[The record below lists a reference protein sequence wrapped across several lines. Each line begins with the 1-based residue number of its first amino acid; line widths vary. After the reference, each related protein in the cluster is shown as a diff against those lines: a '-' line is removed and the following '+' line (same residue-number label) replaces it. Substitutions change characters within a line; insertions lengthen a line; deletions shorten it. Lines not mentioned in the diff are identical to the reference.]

1 MESYCS
7 LTKLEIDAVLQLIH
21 LSGGS
26 DDDLR
31 ISWPDSAVDRYS
43 DGQIS
48 AADASSMSSGSNSFI
63 NQIKLVFDD
72 EPLPRINHR
81 FGSLVDIYG
90 KTSAAPLNS
99 INNRSKSKKRARF

>member
-31 ISWPDSAVDRYS
+31 VFWPDSAVDRYS
-43 DGQIS
+43 V
-48 AADASSMSSGSNSFI
+48 ADASSVSSGSSSFV
-63 NQIKLVFDD
+63 NQEILVFDD
-72 EPLPRINHR
+72 EPLPRIDHR

-90 KTSAAPLNS
+90 KTTAAPLNS
-99 INNRSKSKKRARF
+99 INNRSKSKKRARFTLALV

>member
-31 ISWPDSAVDRYS
+31 VFWPDFAIDRCS

-48 AADASSMSSGSNSFI
+48 AADASSMSSGGSFI
-63 NQIKLVFDD
+63 NQEKFVLDD
-72 EPLPRINHR
+72 EPLPRMNHR

-90 KTSAAPLNS
+90 KTTEPLNS
-99 INNRSKSKKRARF
+99 ISNRSKKRARF